1 MILIASYSGVLG
13 GAERVLL
20 DCATRMTRPV
30 VVACP
35 EGPLAEALRAEGLTH
50 APIPARPLRLGP
62 GHVAG
67 LVGLARDVQR
77 RRPAALV
84 AWGARAVLA
93 ASLVRQPPPWLA
105 VHHDLLSPAIWLAV
119 RAATR
124 RADGVAAASQVIA
137 GDIGGDV
144 AVLHPGVDLDAFTP
158 RPLPNGPPHALVL
171 GALVG
176 WKRPELALEIAARMP
191 ELRITFAGTTLPGDS
206 TELETALRK
215 RAKAA
220 DLAGRVTFAGA
231 VADVPSALAGAHVL
245 LHCSNAEPY
254 GLALVEALAAGRPVV
269 AAAAGGPLEIVTDG
283 AGRLYPP
290 GDVDAAVQALKTV
303 LADPEAGV
311 KARRRAEAAFD
322 VRASTA
328 RLEAALDAAIAR

>member
-1 MILIASYSGVLG
+1 
-13 GAERVLL
+13 
-20 DCATRMTRPV
+20 
-30 VVACP
+30 
-35 EGPLAEALRAEGLTH
+35 
-50 APIPARPLRLGP
+50 
-62 GHVAG
+62 
-67 LVGLARDVQR
+67 
-77 RRPAALV
+77 
-84 AWGARAVLA
+84 VLA
-93 ASLVRQPPPWLA
+93 ASLARRPPPWLA

-124 RADGVAAASQVIA
+124 RANGVAAASQVIA
-137 GDIGGDV
+137 SDIGGDV
-144 AVLHPGVDLDAFTP
+144 TVLHPGVDLDRFTP
-158 RPLPNGPPHALVL
+158 RPAPAGPPRALVV

-191 ELRITFAGTTLPGDS
+191 ELQLTFAGTTLPGDDGQ
-206 TELETALRK
+206 LEAALRN

-231 VADVPSALAGAHVL
+231 VADVPSALACSHVL

-269 AAAAGGPLEIVTDG
+269 APAAGGPLEIVTDG

-290 GDVDAAVQALKTV
+290 GDIDAAAEALRAV
-303 LADPEAGV
+303 LADPDAHT

-322 VRASTA
+322 VNDSTA
-328 RLEAALDAAIAR
+328 RLEAALDAAVGR